1 MLYDNS
7 EVANGLYL
15 SQITIKIHVKSIFN
29 KLRFDYCV

>member
-1 MLYDNS
+1 M
-7 EVANGLYL
+7 YL